1 MWHRDSEKHLLMK
14 ELRHERPHA
23 AFTPSVKLKN
33 WPSVLRERRVVGV
46 SEYRVMNALDVNGD
60 TLIAVVTRAVKIP
73 RL

>member
-1 MWHRDSEKHLLMK
+1 MK
-14 ELRHERPHA
+14 EHRNERSHA

-46 SEYRVMNALDVNGD
+46 SEYRIMSAPDINGD
-60 TLIAVVTRAVKIP
+60 NLTAVVTRSMEIP